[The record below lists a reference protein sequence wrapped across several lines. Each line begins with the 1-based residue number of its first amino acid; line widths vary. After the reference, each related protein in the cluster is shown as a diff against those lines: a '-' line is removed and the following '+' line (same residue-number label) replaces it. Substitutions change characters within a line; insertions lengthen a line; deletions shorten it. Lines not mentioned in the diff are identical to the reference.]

1 MPSGAVA
8 SPCPAP
14 RADPPAPA
22 PAASTG
28 ASRVL
33 AVWQE
38 KHMSGLRGGLDGGG
52 LGDDE
57 VAEGVDADDEAGVDR
72 DRRTELLDD
81 RRALDGVAGEEVGA
95 PPDVGVDVAG
105 VGVEADRPDAPVG
118 PLAHVGAALGAG
130 EVAQLGTRDRP
141 DAGDPEVDPLD
152 LLRRVVP
159 EVVAVEGAVLV
170 VET

>member
-8 SPCPAP
+8 WAW
-14 RADPPAPA
+14 PAPA

-57 VAEGVDADDEAGVDR
+57 G
-72 DRRTELLDD
+72 
-81 RRALDGVAGEEVGA
+81 GEQVGA

-118 PLAHVGAALGAG
+118 PVAHVGGALGAG
-130 EVAQLGTRDRP
+130 EVAQLGTRDR
-141 DAGDPEVDPLD
+141 
-152 LLRRVVP
+152 
-159 EVVAVEGAVLV
+159 
-170 VET
+170 